1 MRNCGTSQ
9 RIMPITQT
17 PQAKATHVTEP
28 MTPRKWA
35 WLILFTSSTTL
46 VCCALP
52 ILLVSLGL
60 GAVSAS
66 LFANLPF
73 LVTLAQYKGWMFAGS
88 GAVLILTGW
97 LLFRSGR
104 ACPIDPEVAELC
116 ASAYRWNTRFFWTST
131 AIWVIGFAAAYLALP
146 IYLWFGDS

>member
-1 MRNCGTSQ
+1 
-9 RIMPITQT
+9 MPITQT
-17 PQAKATHVTEP
+17 PQAKVTHVTEP

-35 WLILFTSSTTL
+35 WFILFTSSTTL

-88 GAVLILTGW
+88 GTVLILTGW

-146 IYLWFGDS
+146 IYSWLEGG